1 MDTHKL
7 KQTYRHLVAGKYYKV
22 TKTFVDYDRFTRCKG
37 DVWKFVGS
45 SYLAYEDGLSL
56 FFSIKGKVVQIR
68 LQAIPE
74 EQGHITEHLEQY
86 LAEHHPWWRFW

>member
-1 MDTHKL
+1 
-7 KQTYRHLVAGKYYKV
+7 
-22 TKTFVDYDRFTRCKG
+22 
-37 DVWKFVGS
+37 
-45 SYLAYEDGLSL
+45 LAYEDGLSL